1 MYSGIVGRIN
11 RDKPSFREIKAI
23 DSILDPGPIVS
34 EINIRFWEWIAEY
47 YMCTVG
53 EVYRAAFPAGLRLE
67 SETRFELIEGGGE
80 GQVLGTEEAL
90 LVKRFRDK
98 GQISVREFHGDSES
112 RRMLAAVQ
120 SLVDR
125 GILGSVEKIRKAYRP
140 RMESRV
146 RLAAPYRDEMKLSEF
161 MDALTRAPRQRK
173 VLENFIWLSGDT
185 KFPEADIEKLNLA
198 RAEGSN
204 DQAVKSLVDKGVLEE
219 FKVETG
225 RHEGYAGSMK
235 APSELSPV
243 QKKAYEGICKDQEKH
258 RVVLLEGITSSGKTE
273 IYIHLIREQLEK
285 KRQVLYLLPE
295 IALTAQIIQRLK
307 AVFGDKVGIY
317 HSRYGDAER
326 VETFLKVND
335 PDSDK
340 EYQLVLGA
348 RSALFLPFRDLGM
361 IILDEEHEN
370 TYKQSD
376 PAPRYHARDAAI
388 MLAGMHDASVVL
400 GSATPSY
407 ESYYNA
413 RSKKFGHVKLSE
425 RFREMEP
432 PEIMIADLREAYR
445 KKRMVSLFTPELF
458 NLIGENL
465 EAGQQVILF
474 QNRRGYSPYIECFTC
489 GWIPRCI
496 HCDVSLTYHKK
507 PGGLV
512 CHYCG
517 HTESVPGACRECGET
532 SLHTRGFGTEKLED
546 EVSILFPGQRISR
559 MDTDTTRTRRRYEK
573 IIEDFSTGK
582 SRILIGTQI
591 VTKGLDFDNVG
602 LVGVLN
608 ADNLLNFPDFRSFE
622 RSFQLM
628 MQVAGRSGR
637 KDRRGKV
644 VIQTSNPGHPV
655 IQMLK
660 SNDYHSMYL
669 GQMEDRK
676 AFHYPPYYRL
686 LEIILKHRD
695 LEILEK
701 ASGALAVR
709 LKEQLK
715 ADVLGPQ
722 SPLVARIHNWHLMT
736 LLVKLP
742 RGEDTRAAK
751 QKMTAEI
758 EKIKS
763 NRKFGNLIIVPDVD
777 PM

>member
-1 MYSGIVGRIN
+1 
-11 RDKPSFREIKAI
+11 
-23 DSILDPGPIVS
+23 
-34 EINIRFWEWIAEY
+34 
-47 YMCTVG
+47 
-53 EVYRAAFPAGLRLE
+53 
-67 SETRFELIEGGGE
+67 
-80 GQVLGTEEAL
+80 
-90 LVKRFRDK
+90 
-98 GQISVREFHGDSES
+98 
-112 RRMLAAVQ
+112 
-120 SLVDR
+120 
-125 GILGSVEKIRKAYRP
+125 
-140 RMESRV
+140 
-146 RLAAPYRDEMKLSEF
+146 
-161 MDALTRAPRQRK
+161 
-173 VLENFIWLSGDT
+173 
-185 KFPEADIEKLNLA
+185 
-198 RAEGSN
+198 
-204 DQAVKSLVDKGVLEE
+204 
-219 FKVETG
+219 
-225 RHEGYAGSMK
+225 
-235 APSELSPV
+235 
-243 QKKAYEGICKDQEKH
+243 
-258 RVVLLEGITSSGKTE
+258 
-273 IYIHLIREQLEK
+273 
-285 KRQVLYLLPE
+285 
-295 IALTAQIIQRLK
+295 
-307 AVFGDKVGIY
+307 
-317 HSRYGDAER
+317 
-326 VETFLKVND
+326 
-335 PDSDK
+335 
-340 EYQLVLGA
+340 
-348 RSALFLPFRDLGM
+348 
-361 IILDEEHEN
+361 
-370 TYKQSD
+370 
-376 PAPRYHARDAAI
+376 
-388 MLAGMHDASVVL
+388 
-400 GSATPSY
+400 
-407 ESYYNA
+407 
-413 RSKKFGHVKLSE
+413 
-425 RFREMEP
+425 
-432 PEIMIADLREAYR
+432 
-445 KKRMVSLFTPELF
+445 
-458 NLIGENL
+458 
-465 EAGQQVILF
+465 
-474 QNRRGYSPYIECFTC
+474 
-489 GWIPRCI
+489 
-496 HCDVSLTYHKK
+496 
-507 PGGLV
+507 
-512 CHYCG
+512 
-517 HTESVPGACRECGET
+517 
-532 SLHTRGFGTEKLED
+532 
-546 EVSILFPGQRISR
+546 